1 MKAISYLFAFLL
13 TLAIPADRAIAT
25 PGTNGSD
32 NENPGVPFQTLTE
45 KVDQNYA
52 AIQNTPQAVKDLLNA
67 NSSWISPYWRN
78 YFSNPRIISNV
89 IIMNP
94 DSEQDALVRVL
105 WWRADGSSNRE
116 SEITVP
122 ASSSS
127 EVTTNVGTGFC
138 NGLGNTWSDCQGWV
152 EVKATHPV
160 IVDGYIR
167 QTLKNNASV
176 TIGISERTM
185 TWYPVDTETTDDNEP

>member
-13 TLAIPADRAIAT
+13 TLAIPAAWAVST
-25 PGTNGSD
+25 GNNGTSNNGTGNND
-32 NENPGVPFQTLTE
+32 ENS
-45 KVDQNYA
+45 N
-52 AIQNTPQAVKDLLNA
+52 
-67 NSSWISPYWRN
+67 WISPYWRN
-78 YFSNPRIISNV
+78 YFSNPRIISDV

-94 DSEQDALVRVL
+94 DPEQDVLVRVL

-127 EVTTNVGTGFC
+127 EVTTNVGNGFC
-138 NGLGNTWSDCQGWV
+138 NGLGSTWSDCQGWV

-160 IVDGYIR
+160 LVDGFIR
-167 QTLKNNASV
+167 QTLKNNSSA

-185 TWYPVDTETTDDNEP
+185 TWYPVEDEDEEEEEED